1 MLWATPVR
9 GTLCA
14 GNGDFAAGK
23 PFDDKQ
29 PTGMTKMDLNGLTD
43 SFGTPPHEDDECPH
57 CCGVVRVHNGLCLG
71 CLVQTGL
78 AEEHGCES
86 ENLDTLLAEIE

>member
-1 MLWATPVR
+1 
-9 GTLCA
+9 
-14 GNGDFAAGK
+14 
-23 PFDDKQ
+23 
-29 PTGMTKMDLNGLTD
+29 MDLNGLTD
-43 SFGTPPHEDDECPH
+43 SFGTSSHEDDECPH

-78 AEEHGCES
+78 ADEHGCES